1 LTKQQEKQLKANHSN
16 PYTSSFKKANEWSKE
31 DFHKI
36 NQELIEKRKE
46 KKHLRLVVDNTRGE
60 KTQRIS
66 TSNQEFLKKLKSA
79 A

>member
-1 LTKQQEKQLKANHSN
+1 MSDMNDNLKRNGYSQEEV
-16 PYTSSFKKANEWSKE
+16 Y
-31 DFHKI
+31 FHKI

-66 TSNQEFLKKLKSA
+66 TLNQEFLKKLKSA